1 MTISVSF
8 ICSHLLC
15 LPKCLHQPTQP
26 ECYENGSHICPHLVD
41 LFPCSTLFRSSTTLA
56 LISSLIVLTSGN
68 GLPLGSA
75 SPHSSVST
83 NVAGHTPSAPQPMV
97 TPTSAWPTM
106 SGVSAF
112 GLLPL
117 MSMPT
122 SRMASTIG

>member
-15 LPKCLHQPTQP
+15 LTKWLHQPTQP
-26 ECYENGSHICPHLVD
+26 ECYENGSHICPPLVD

-97 TPTSAWPTM
+97 TTTAACLTIWD
-106 SGVSAF
+106 VSIF

-117 MSMPT
+117 ISIPT
-122 SRMASTIG
+122 SCMAS